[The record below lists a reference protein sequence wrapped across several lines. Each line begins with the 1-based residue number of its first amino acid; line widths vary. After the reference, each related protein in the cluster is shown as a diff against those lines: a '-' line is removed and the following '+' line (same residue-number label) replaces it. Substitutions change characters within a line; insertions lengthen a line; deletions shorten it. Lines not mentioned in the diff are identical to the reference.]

1 MKKKI
6 LEFIRKYQMIR
17 PGDSVCVGFSGG
29 ADSVCL
35 LELLY
40 ELREELSIRLEAVHV
55 NHNLRG
61 RESDGDQDFAEE
73 FCRKRGIPLHLYSF
87 EVKKMAGNLGC
98 GLEEAGRQARRNAYG
113 DCVRRLGG
121 ARIALAHHQ
130 NDLAETLLFHLSKGN
145 FPGRDGGP
153 AAGPG
158 AGDPSPAVCQPERD
172 RGGTS
177 APGPVL
183 ADGQQQSHRRL
194 YQKLYPPSG
203 DSGSGEKGQPE
214 SRGAYSRGGG
224 GFSGG
229 GRIPSGRGGKTQ
241 RAFDES
247 GREQLPSG
255 PGPGGGAFSAGR
267 DGDPGISGEHF
278 RQPERYQPGTS
289 GGSPAAVRTPRG
301 KTALSAPGCYRGPNR
316 PGGEALCGLL

>member
-130 NDLAETLLFHLSKGN
+130 NDLAETLLFHLS
-145 FPGRDGGP
+145 R
-153 AAGPG
+153 
-158 AGDPSPAVCQPERD
+158 
-172 RGGTS
+172 GTS
-177 APGPVL
+177 LEGMAALRPVRGQVIRPL
-183 ADGQQQSHRRL
+183 LCVSRKEIEEELRRRGLSWRDGQQLSHRRL

-203 DSGSGEKGQPE
+203 DSGSGGKGQPE

-229 GRIPSGRGGKTQ
+229 GRIPSG
-241 RAFDES
+241 
-247 GREQLPSG
+247 
-255 PGPGGGAFSAGR
+255 
-267 DGDPGISGEHF
+267 
-278 RQPERYQPGTS
+278 
-289 GGSPAAVRTPRG
+289 
-301 KTALSAPGCYRGPNR
+301 
-316 PGGEALCGLL
+316 